1 MASHRITASDRRRY
15 YDWKSGMGLPE
26 LATRHRVTVSAIE
39 RSIQVCRAEAQQ
51 FSQEAVETEVRRTVI
66 EKLPEVS
73 QVISEAAKATKY
85 EKVKVLIE
93 DPDTG
98 KRVVMDDSLEVPDHA
113 TRLNANS
120 SFIQLLSAIKIN
132 APMVSVD
139 ARHQTQN
146 VLGLPAHSTGQ
157 PTSAEA
163 VIREI
168 RAARGLALT
177 DGVVQ
182 GSTESPAALAEV
194 DEELADELE
203 EDEEGE
209 EYEEGEE
216 SGTDDNQEQGG
227 VCDPSDHQD
236 PDANGGTVPPSVGNI
251 QKKSDGTG
259 PALPSDIDEDWG

>member
-1 MASHRITASDRRRY
+1 MASAHISRTDRRRY

-26 LATRHRVTVSAIE
+26 LATKYRVPQSTIE

-51 FSQEAVETEVRRTVI
+51 FSQEAVEVEVRRTVI

-73 QVISEAAKATKY
+73 QVISEAAKAKKY
-85 EKVKVLIE
+85 ERIKVLVE

-98 KRVVMDDSLEVPDHA
+98 KRAVMDDSLEVPDHA
-113 TRLNANS
+113 TRLSANA
-120 SFIQLLSAIKIN
+120 SFISLLSAIKVS

-139 ARHQTQN
+139 ARTQTQN
-146 VLGLPAHSTGQ
+146 VLGLPAHASGQ

-182 GSTESPAALAEV
+182 GSTENPVALVEV

-203 EDEEGE
+203 EDEDTE
-209 EYEEGEE
+209 EE
-216 SGTDDNQEQGG
+216 SEEENSEDEGAAEDEEVDELESESGRINQNDSE
-227 VCDPSDHQD
+227 
-236 PDANGGTVPPSVGNI
+236 
-251 QKKSDGTG
+251 
-259 PALPSDIDEDWG
+259 LDEDWG

>member
-1 MASHRITASDRRRY
+1 MASAHISRTDRRRY

-26 LATRHRVTVSAIE
+26 LATKYRVPQSTIE

-51 FSQEAVETEVRRTVI
+51 FSQEAVEVEVRRTVI
-66 EKLPEVS
+66 ESLPEVS
-73 QVISEAAKATKY
+73 RVISEASKATKY
-85 EKVKVLIE
+85 EKIKVLIE

-98 KRVVMDDSLEVPDHA
+98 KRVMMDDSLEVPDHA
-113 TRLNANS
+113 TRLNANA
-120 SFIQLLSAIKIN
+120 SFVQLLTAIKVS

-182 GSTESPAALAEV
+182 GSTENPVALVEV
-194 DEELADELE
+194 DEELQDELE
-203 EDEEGE
+203 EDEESDE
-209 EYEEGEE
+209 EPDEQDEDAEPEEE
-216 SGTDDNQEQGG
+216 SG
-227 VCDPSDHQD
+227 
-236 PDANGGTVPPSVGNI
+236 GTQNDS
-251 QKKSDGTG
+251 K
-259 PALPSDIDEDWG
+259 LDEDWG